1 LYLGKARHGAVGEIQ
16 KELVK
21 VGLGSERFAHP
32 MRETEPEMGSQPMLE
47 VPKQQQNNDKGCVKT
62 VGTHCRREE
71 PTGINAELVR
81 LEPDN

>member
-1 LYLGKARHGAVGEIQ
+1 MYLGKACHGAVGEIQ

-32 MRETEPEMGSQPMLE
+32 MRETKPGMGSQPMLE
-47 VPKQQQNNDKGCVKT
+47 VPKQQQNNDIT
-62 VGTHCRREE
+62 VDTHCRREE